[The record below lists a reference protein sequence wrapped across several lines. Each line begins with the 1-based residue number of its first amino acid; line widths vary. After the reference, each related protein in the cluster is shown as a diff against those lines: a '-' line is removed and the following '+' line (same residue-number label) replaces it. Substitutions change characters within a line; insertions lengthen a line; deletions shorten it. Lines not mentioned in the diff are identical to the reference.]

1 MWTILLDTTDRHRS
15 YDYHLSLQ
23 ITKIWLCPLFSNS
36 LKLNSRKIFES
47 FCSLWK
53 CLSKILCYIRKYLT
67 HKCNVNTLQKAY
79 FGTIEKQQ
87 MFTDVFALMGRV
99 QVRRLWEHSCSL
111 LVIPK
116 SFCVSSL
123 GGKTRPAKLFHRP
136 MTCSTCMFT
145 SGNLREGALISL
157 GF

>member
-1 MWTILLDTTDRHRS
+1 MHLNNCMWTILLDTTDRHRS

-99 QVRRLWEHSCSL
+99 QVRRLRELSWTQL
-111 LVIPK
+111 LFACYAQVLL
-116 SFCVSSL
+116 CVESWRKN
-123 GGKTRPAKLFHRP
+123 KTSKTFP
-136 MTCSTCMFT
+136 
-145 SGNLREGALISL
+145 
-157 GF
+157 